1 MLWGEFK
8 LIDLYRARDTERI
21 RDLLVGKGIISSHS
35 GVRYVSVLGFKILS
49 SKTLFPALL
58 FAFSTSQRIF
68 SMRPGAMKLA
78 YPSKV

>member
-1 MLWGEFK
+1 MFTGLRIWGEGK
-8 LIDLYRARDTERI
+8 
-21 RDLLVGKGIISSHS
+21 DLLVGKGIISSHS

-49 SKTLFPALL
+49 SNTLVPALL

-68 SMRPGAMKLA
+68 SMRAGAMKLA